1 MELQQVKEMTNDFG
15 KKFLDTWFKGCTILG
30 YERTESDKSRK
41 EFTIIHVSVNK
52 DWRTGKVLSQEVCA
66 AILPDNDTKDD
77 GTCFFGDLKHFA
89 MCYAEGKSGVRLR
102 LRSNGHLMWPV
113 WYTER
118 EDFLRW
124 KSFYDEMMQKY
135 S

>member
-15 KKFLDTWFKGCTILG
+15 KKFLDSYFKGYDIVG
-30 YERTESDKSRK
+30 IEREHGESRN
-41 EFTIIHVSVNK
+41 EFMIIYTYIYKNEK
-52 DWRTGKVLSQEVCA
+52 KVCA
-66 AILPDNDTKDD
+66 AVLPNKNSRND

-89 MCYAEGKSGVRLR
+89 MCYAEDKSGVRLH
-102 LRSNGHLMWPV
+102 LQNNGHLMWPV
-113 WYTER
+113 WYTEK

-124 KSFYDEMMQKY
+124 KKFYDEMMQKY